1 MSKDG
6 PGFVTT
12 VQLFQ
17 FLAMKWAHQKCAKI
31 LLTIFRDLVVLAK
44 HNSLCAESKT

>member
-17 FLAMKWAHQKCAKI
+17 FFSYEMGSPKCAKI
-31 LLTIFRDLVVLAK
+31 LLTIFHDLVVLAK